1 MNMMISYQELVRTFP
16 NTTISNLQQSLDDIG
31 RATSRPSIRS
41 GPIPQES
48 LTGSI
53 ASQIGTGE
61 HAKDSFIWATLK
73 YCFLLGALFSIIML
87 FVYLYFSLDKNTP
100 EKINIISD
108 LKDIWSIFTPILTLA
123 LGYAFGKRNNL
134 P

>member
-1 MNMMISYQELVRTFP
+1 MT

-123 LGYAFGKRNNL
+123 LGYAFG
-134 P
+134 

>member
-1 MNMMISYQELVRTFP
+1 MT

-73 YCFLLGALFSIIML
+73 YCFLLGAL
-87 FVYLYFSLDKNTP
+87 
-100 EKINIISD
+100 INIISD